1 MTDTHTEG
9 VATAE
14 QPLAGAVALVTGGA
28 SGIGRATALSLAH
41 SGADV
46 AVLDID
52 AQAAERV
59 VATIAA
65 LGRRALGVPVDLAL
79 PAGIPAAVETVL
91 AGLGR
96 IDILVNA
103 AAIVGGAGRDADH
116 RRILDVTADF
126 VGAWDRILA
135 VDLRAPLLLMHYV
148 ARHMV
153 ARGGGGKIVNISSS
167 SAYRAVGV
175 NLAYASAKAALSHL
189 TRIVAAELGPYD
201 INVNAVAPGLTE
213 TPMTTRGRDAALL
226 QQQVATGPLANA
238 FQRVSQPE
246 DVAETIR
253 FLCLPA
259 SRQITGQVIHTSAG
273 AVV

>member
-1 MTDTHTEG
+1 MVDTH
-9 VATAE
+9 AE
-14 QPLAGAVALVTGGA
+14 RGEAGDEPLRGAVALVTGGA
-28 SGIGRATALSLAH
+28 SGIGRATALTLAR

-46 AVLDID
+46 AVLDVNAPATD
-52 AQAAERV
+52 QV
-59 VATIAA
+59 VAAIRA
-65 LGRRALGVPVDLAL
+65 LGRRALGVPCDLGD
-79 PAGIPAAVETVL
+79 PGGIPIAVAAAL

-103 AAIVGGAGRDADH
+103 AAIVGGAGRDADR
-116 RRILDVTADF
+116 RRILDVDADF
-126 VGAWDRILA
+126 VAVWDKILA
-135 VDLRAPLLLMHYV
+135 VDLRAPLLLMHAV
-148 ARHMV
+148 AQHMV

-189 TRIVAAELGPYD
+189 TRIVAAELGQYD
-201 INVNAVAPGLTE
+201 INVNGVAPGLTE
-213 TPMTTRGRDAALL
+213 TPLTTRSRDAAAL
-226 QQQVATGPLANA
+226 QQQVTAGPLANA